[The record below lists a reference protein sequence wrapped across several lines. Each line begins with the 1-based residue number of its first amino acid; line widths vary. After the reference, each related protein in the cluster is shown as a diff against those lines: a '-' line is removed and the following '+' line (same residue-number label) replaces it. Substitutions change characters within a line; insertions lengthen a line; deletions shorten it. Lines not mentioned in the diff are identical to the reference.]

1 MNTNLKKKRY
11 ISVHIWNDWQACVEM
26 DEVCDFTDNCGDST
40 DEENCGEFTMTN
52 FEVLD
57 DDDDGDDDDGNGDDG
72 NGNDDDEWRL

>member
-1 MNTNLKKKRY
+1 
-11 ISVHIWNDWQACVEM
+11 M

-57 DDDDGDDDDGNGDDG
+57 DDDDDGDDDDGNGDDG
-72 NGNDDDEWRL
+72 NGNDDDE

>member
-1 MNTNLKKKRY
+1 
-11 ISVHIWNDWQACVEM
+11 M

-57 DDDDGDDDDGNGDDG
+57 DDDD
-72 NGNDDDEWRL
+72 DEDSKPSGFCRKK

>member
-1 MNTNLKKKRY
+1 
-11 ISVHIWNDWQACVEM
+11 M

-72 NGNDDDEWRL
+72 NGNDDDE